1 MTCCASDCRY
11 RRCRGHGFTV
21 VELLVVLT
29 VMAVLASMAM
39 PLARIAV
46 QREREQELK
55 VALREIRAAIDAYQ
69 VVRGA
74 GSGAAT
80 EGVSLCPP
88 SLIALTQLMQDPRP
102 SSGGQMI
109 RFLRRVPR
117 DPFADPQ
124 LPAEE
129 TWGLRS
135 YLSEA
140 SKPMP
145 GADVYDVYS
154 LSQQQALDG
163 TWLKDW

>member
-1 MTCCASDCRY
+1 MSRTARN
-11 RRCRGHGFTV
+11 GHAGKRGFTI
-21 VELLVVLT
+21 VELLVVLS
-29 VMAVLASMAM
+29 VMAILATMAM

-55 VALREIRAAIDAYQ
+55 LALREIRAAIDAYQ
-69 VVRGA
+69 VVRAGGA
-74 GSGAAT
+74 QGIM

-88 SLIALTQLMQDPRP
+88 SLAALTELTPDIRP
-102 SSGGQMI
+102 GANGQQI

-124 LPAEE
+124 VPAEQ

-140 SKPMP
+140 SKPKT

-154 LSQQQALDG
+154 LSTQQALDG

>member
-1 MTCCASDCRY
+1 MRASSSGRHWKH
-11 RRCRGHGFTV
+11 RRHGFTV

-29 VMAVLASMAM
+29 VMAVLATMAM

-69 VVRGA
+69 VVRAAGNGGA
-74 GSGAAT
+74 P

-88 SLIALTQLMQDPRP
+88 SLIALTQLMPDPRP

-124 LPAEE
+124 VPAEQ

-140 SKPMP
+140 AKPLP

-154 LSQQQALDG
+154 LSKQQALDG

>member
-1 MTCCASDCRY
+1 MTQQRSQHGRSTQ
-11 RRCRGHGFTV
+11 GFTI

-39 PLARIAV
+39 PLARIAI

-69 VVRGA
+69 TVRTVSS
-74 GSGAAT
+74 SGGT
-80 EGVSLCPP
+80 EGVSACPP
-88 SLIALTQLMQDPRP
+88 SLIALTQLMADPRP
-102 SSGGQMI
+102 GANGQMI

-117 DPFADPQ
+117 DPFADPNS
-124 LPAEE
+124 LAEQS
-129 TWGLRS
+129 WGLRS

-140 SKPMP
+140 NAPKA

-154 LSQQQALDG
+154 LSTQQALDG

>member
-1 MTCCASDCRY
+1 MNSGALVAQRLTR
-11 RRCRGHGFTV
+11 GFTII
-21 VELLVVLT
+21 ELLVVLSVT
-29 VMAVLASMAM
+29 AILATMAM

-55 VALREIRAAIDAYQ
+55 LALREIRAAIDAYQ
-69 VVRGA
+69 IVRAGGA
-74 GSGAAT
+74 PGVM

-88 SLIALTQLMQDPRP
+88 SLTALTQLTADIRP
-102 SSGGQMI
+102 GANGQMI

-117 DPFADPQ
+117 DPFADPSIA
-124 LPAEE
+124 AEQS
-129 TWGLRS
+129 WGLRS

-140 SKPMP
+140 NKPKP

-154 LSQQQALDG
+154 LSTQQALDG

>member
-1 MTCCASDCRY
+1 MI
-11 RRCRGHGFTV
+11 
-21 VELLVVLT
+21 ELLVVLS
-29 VMAVLASMAM
+29 VMAVLATMAM
-39 PLARIAV
+39 PLARMAA

-55 VALREIRAAIDAYQ
+55 LALREIRAAIDAYQ
-69 VVRGA
+69 IVRA
-74 GSGAAT
+74 GGSTGIM

-88 SLIALTQLMQDPRP
+88 SLTALTQLMADPRP
-102 SSGGQMI
+102 GANGQMI

-117 DPFADPQ
+117 DPFADP
-124 LPAEE
+124 LVPAEQ

-140 SKPMP
+140 TKPKP

-154 LSQQQALDG
+154 LSSQQALDG

>member
-69 VVRGA
+69 VSPEQLVFSRAPAPGDVR
-74 GSGAAT
+74 S
-80 EGVSLCPP
+80 
-88 SLIALTQLMQDPRP
+88 
-102 SSGGQMI
+102 
-109 RFLRRVPR
+109 RR
-117 DPFADPQ
+117 
-124 LPAEE
+124 
-129 TWGLRS
+129 
-135 YLSEA
+135 
-140 SKPMP
+140 
-145 GADVYDVYS
+145 
-154 LSQQQALDG
+154 
-163 TWLKDW
+163 